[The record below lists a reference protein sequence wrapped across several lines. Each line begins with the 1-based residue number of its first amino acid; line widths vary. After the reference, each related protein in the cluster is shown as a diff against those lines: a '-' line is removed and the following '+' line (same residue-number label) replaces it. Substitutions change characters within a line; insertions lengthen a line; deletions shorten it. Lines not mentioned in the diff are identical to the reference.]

1 MSELEKL
8 VHASY
13 EGLLSIDDE
22 GAIYD
27 DPHHLISKLSPR
39 IVDESTLSAIDLS
52 DLFTAVNY
60 TQTKTGAATLFR
72 SLVEPLDSL
81 ELISEKQNSLRE
93 LENGK
98 KKRDA
103 LNDYLN
109 LLARREPYMHR
120 YLFQCAYCQ
129 NEPHNLRFVDQ
140 YKLYR
145 ESTEFFKNMVDGVK
159 GLPLLESRYIGVL
172 VSDIQNIDGKRVL
185 DLIKGPVYRTFRG
198 LKTRNEVRMFTPRVK
213 FTLRSLKPTLAIP
226 YVALF
231 SLLLLPPSFQFLG
244 ALGPIAYTPIMYG
257 YPEHFDRK
265 HFVSPLKEIYK
276 EDPNLVRGIESLGK
290 IDELLSF
297 YWYSE
302 TMKRNIVL
310 PKVTDASKHYF
321 EAKNV
326 RNPILAKENPDYI
339 PNDVNMDEQRLT
351 IITGANSGGKTTYC
365 KTITQIQLLAQIGC
379 YVPAEEA
386 ELSIADKILYQAPM
400 FDSIRD
406 AEGRF
411 GTELKRTKDIFLEA
425 TPRSLVVLDELAE
438 ATTHEEKMEISYVV
452 LNGFDKIGSN
462 TILVTHNHE
471 LASRFLQEGRSQNLQ
486 VEFKNKRPTYKLVQ
500 GIAKK
505 SHAELIA
512 EKIGFS
518 PKDIDEYLKRK
529 GYAK

>member
-1 MSELEKL
+1 
-8 VHASY
+8 
-13 EGLLSIDDE
+13 
-22 GAIYD
+22 
-27 DPHHLISKLSPR
+27 
-39 IVDESTLSAIDLS
+39 
-52 DLFTAVNY
+52 
-60 TQTKTGAATLFR
+60 
-72 SLVEPLDSL
+72 
-81 ELISEKQNSLRE
+81 
-93 LENGK
+93 
-98 KKRDA
+98 
-103 LNDYLN
+103 
-109 LLARREPYMHR
+109 
-120 YLFQCAYCQ
+120 
-129 NEPHNLRFVDQ
+129 
-140 YKLYR
+140 
-145 ESTEFFKNMVDGVK
+145 
-159 GLPLLESRYIGVL
+159 
-172 VSDIQNIDGKRVL
+172 
-185 DLIKGPVYRTFRG
+185 VYRTFRG
-198 LKTRNEVRMFTPRVK
+198 LKTRNEVRMYTPRVK

-226 YVALF
+226 YIALF
-231 SLLLLPPSFQFLG
+231 SLLLLPLSFQFLG